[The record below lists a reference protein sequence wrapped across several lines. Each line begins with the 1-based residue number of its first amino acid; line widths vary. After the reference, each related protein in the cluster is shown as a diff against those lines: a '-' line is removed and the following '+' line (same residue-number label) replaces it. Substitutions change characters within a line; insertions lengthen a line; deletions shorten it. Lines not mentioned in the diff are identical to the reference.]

1 MVVKLN
7 FKKNSSTQKHR
18 TELFLQRESEYLTRA
33 IDALKTSLDRIYNF
47 YDLVVYDRLLD

>member
-18 TELFLQRESEYLTRA
+18 TELFLQSESEYLTRA